1 MARVPYLQPAD
12 VPEEYRDLLSGDSNL
27 LRALINSPNAARDS
41 RPLPNFIR
49 FKSRLDPRLRE
60 LAILQVGYLARAPYE
75 WAHHIEIGHR
85 FGVSDDDI
93 RAMIDDTNGKPTNLD
108 VLTKTVLKAAREI
121 TLEGA
126 VSEQT
131 FSALKQ
137 WLDNERYVDLVI
149 ATSHYNSVVR
159 ILGSLQIDLEEGYQ
173 RYLDQFPLPA
183 AAGR

>member
-1 MARVPYLQPAD
+1 MARVPYLQPSD

-60 LAILQVGYLARAPYE
+60 LAILQVGYLARSPYE
-75 WAHHIEIGHR
+75 WVHHIEIGHQ

-93 RAMIDDTNGKPTNLD
+93 RAMIDDTNGKPNTLD
-108 VLTKTVLKAAREI
+108 AQTKTVLKAAREI
-121 TLEGA
+121 TEEGA
-126 VSEQT
+126 VSDAT
-131 FSALKQ
+131 FTALKQ
-137 WLDNERYVDLVI
+137 FLDNERYVDLVI

-159 ILGSLQIDLEEGYQ
+159 ILGSLQIEPEDGYQ
-173 RYLDQFPLPA
+173 RYLDQFPLPS
-183 AAGR
+183 GPRR